1 MNLRKEELTG
11 MTVARFYA
19 LVGGNYEETLGR
31 FRDEERILKFLK
43 MFLNDTSIS
52 DLKRNMQEGNYDE
65 AFRAAHTLKGVA
77 SNMGMTVLQREA
89 SEMTEILRER
99 DIEAAK
105 AFMPRMD
112 EICDRTLS
120 ALNELLGE

>member
-1 MNLRKEELTG
+1 